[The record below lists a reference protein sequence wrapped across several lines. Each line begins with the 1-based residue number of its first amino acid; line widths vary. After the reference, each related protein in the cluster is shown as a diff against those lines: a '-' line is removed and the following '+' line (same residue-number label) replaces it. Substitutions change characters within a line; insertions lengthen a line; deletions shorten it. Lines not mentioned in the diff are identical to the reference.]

1 MDTKL
6 STQTSLNSI
15 PSIGHSSAS
24 STGSPASDSKENQKI
39 RTSTTG
45 NAPMDQ
51 EKIIADLQKAIRA
64 IQGPQKAF
72 EISMHEQT
80 HTIMIKVLDKESGDL
95 IREVP
100 PEKILDLAARMME
113 ITGLIIDEK
122 I

>member
-6 STQTSLNSI
+6 STQSSLNSI
-15 PSIGHSSAS
+15 LSTGHSSAL
-24 STGSPASDSKENQKI
+24 STGSSSDLKENQKI
-39 RTSTTG
+39 RTPTTG

>member
-6 STQTSLNSI
+6 STQISLNSMH
-15 PSIGHSSAS
+15 SIGRSSAS
-24 STGSPASDSKENQKI
+24 STGSSISDSKENQKI

-45 NAPMDQ
+45 NVPLDQ

>member
-1 MDTKL
+1 MDTRL
-6 STQTSLNSI
+6 STQASLNSI

-24 STGSPASDSKENQKI
+24 STGSPTSKEDQKI

-51 EKIIADLQKAIRA
+51 EKVIADLQKAIRA

>member
-6 STQTSLNSI
+6 IPKVSSPGST
-15 PSIGHSSAS
+15 SSFTNPLAS
-24 STGSPASDSKENQKI
+24 STGTVVSEPMQSGGT
-39 RTSTTG
+39 RTSSYV
-45 NAPMDQ
+45 PQDQ
-51 EKIIADLQKAIRA
+51 EKVIADLQKAIRA
-64 IQGPQKAF
+64 IQGPQKQF

-80 HTIMIKVLDKESGDL
+80 HTVMIKVIDKETGDL

-122 I
+122 V

>member
-6 STQTSLNSI
+6 STQASLNSI
-15 PSIGHSSAS
+15 PSISHSSAS
-24 STGSPASDSKENQKI
+24 STGSSSSDSKENQKI
-39 RTSTTG
+39 RTSTSG
-45 NAPMDQ
+45 SAPMDQ

-113 ITGLIIDEK
+113 ISGLIIDEK